1 MREDLKNAINRKWS
15 NHLVSFG
22 MIPFVENTLGNN
34 KFQNVLYATGATI
47 LSTGYIEKGKMYSYS
62 VNQNIQGLLILTNQ
76 CVMHFSKGKRVEIAS
91 LDATEI
97 ELKKHL
103 FTPFI
108 QLRSTVSSTYMNIGA
123 LNSKEFKMVS
133 DIITYSI
140 QKQKELLEQKRKRR
154 K

>member
-1 MREDLKNAINRKWS
+1 
-15 NHLVSFG
+15 
-22 MIPFVENTLGNN
+22 
-34 KFQNVLYATGATI
+34 
-47 LSTGYIEKGKMYSYS
+47 MYSYS
-62 VNQNIQGLLILTNQ
+62 INQNIQGLLILTNQ
-76 CVMHFSKGKRVEIAS
+76 CAMHFSKEKRVEIAS

-103 FTPFI
+103 LTPFI

-123 LNSKEFKMVS
+123 LNSKEFKMAS